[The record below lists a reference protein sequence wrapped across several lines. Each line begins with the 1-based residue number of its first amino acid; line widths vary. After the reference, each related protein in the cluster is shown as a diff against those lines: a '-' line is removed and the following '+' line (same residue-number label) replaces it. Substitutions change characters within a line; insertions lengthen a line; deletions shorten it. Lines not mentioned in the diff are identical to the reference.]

1 MPSTSYSVRRLKK
14 APQPRALSA
23 RRLEEAYALLL
34 RILRTRNY
42 LTLKARDACRVGK
55 CDAATLTALGT
66 LLSLLARLGYAEKL
80 NNSPPVRYRLKPAW
94 MWERVKLICSLDC
107 EKGDALCGLYG
118 QCPYHELLKRC
129 LRGERRNGPKPRG
142 SRDR

>member
-14 APQPRALSA
+14 ASQLRALNA

-42 LTLKARDACRVGK
+42 LTVKARDACRVGE
-55 CDAATLTALGT
+55 CDVATLTTLGT
-66 LLSLLARLGYAEKL
+66 LLSLLARLGYAERL
-80 NNSPPVRYRLKPAW
+80 NNSSPVRYRLKPTW
-94 MWERVKLICSLDC
+94 MWERVKLICSLNC

-129 LRGERRNGPKPRG
+129 LRGERRNGPKP
-142 SRDR
+142 

>member
-1 MPSTSYSVRRLKK
+1 MTSTSYSVRRLKK

-34 RILRTRNY
+34 RILRTRKG
-42 LTLKARDACRVGK
+42 LTVKARDAWKVGLY
-55 CDAATLTALGT
+55 DLAALTALGQ
-66 LLSLLARLGYAEKL
+66 LLAALAEVGHAERL
-80 NNSPPVRYRLKPAW
+80 NNSPPVRYRLKPTW

-107 EKGDALCGLYG
+107 ERGDALCGLYG

-129 LRGERRNGPKPRG
+129 LRGERW
-142 SRDR
+142 

>member
-14 APQPRALSA
+14 ASQLRALSA

-42 LTLKARDACRVGK
+42 LTVKARDACRVGE
-55 CDAATLTALGT
+55 CDVATLTTLGT

-80 NNSPPVRYRLKPAW
+80 NNSSPVRYRLKPTW
-94 MWERVKLICSLDC
+94 MWERVKLICSLNC

-118 QCPYHELLKRC
+118 LCPYYGFRKTC
-129 LRGERRNGPKPRG
+129 RR
-142 SRDR
+142 